1 MVNQVAVQVLPP
13 AAGLGTR
20 LREIRQKAK
29 LSQAEV
35 ARRMGHGSAGYRS
48 LVCRL
53 EKGKVSR
60 PGVALVTKYLTACGA
75 SLSDIEDLM
84 PASLVL
90 TRQTEG
96 MFVSS

>member
-1 MVNQVAVQVLPP
+1 MVERAAIQVLPP
-13 AAGLGTR
+13 AAALGIR

-29 LSQAEV
+29 LSQAEA

-84 PASLVL
+84 P
-90 TRQTEG
+90 
-96 MFVSS
+96 